1 MKTLVLLTTVLAVLT
16 GCASTRYSPI
26 EADSPAP
33 LDGSLSLCKAAAN
46 PLAEGTATLTGAEPS
61 TLAKGAS
68 CIFPVRADQKF
79 TVTPLVIN
87 RDDTYRITVP
97 RNQVWYD
104 GSRRNVPPR
113 GDPGSWLMNR
123 FKHWKRHTC
132 SEWFALIAANVRPVK
147 SSTSQHEFPQ
157 YEHHEPQEY
166 KDVSD
171 KEPEFKVTRPGWLA
185 FYPNDAIMP
194 LPGDFFYSNNSGQV
208 WVQIERCGTACTGD
222 RTDVKQP
229 PRDDEQVLC
238 R

>member
-1 MKTLVLLTTVLAVLT
+1 MLSSVLNSPRAIVVNIEIMRTFVRVRELAATHGDLAARLNELEEKT
-16 GCASTRYSPI
+16 
-26 EADSPAP
+26 EA
-33 LDGSLSLCKAAAN
+33 
-46 PLAEGTATLTGAEPS
+46 
-61 TLAKGAS
+61 
-68 CIFPVRADQKF
+68 
-79 TVTPLVIN
+79 
-87 RDDTYRITVP
+87 
-97 RNQVWYD
+97 
-104 GSRRNVPPR
+104 R

-123 FKHWKRHTC
+123 FKHWKRHPC

-171 KEPEFKVTRPGWLA
+171 KEPEFKVTRPGRLA

-194 LPGDFFYSNNSGQV
+194 LLGDFYYSNNSGQI

-222 RTDVKQP
+222 RTDVKRP
-229 PRDDEQVLC
+229 PRDDKQVLC

>member
-1 MKTLVLLTTVLAVLT
+1 VTSNTGRGGRRTAPYVFTEQGVAMLSSVLNSPRAIVVNIEIMRTFVRVRELAATHGDLAARLNELEEKT
-16 GCASTRYSPI
+16 
-26 EADSPAP
+26 EA
-33 LDGSLSLCKAAAN
+33 
-46 PLAEGTATLTGAEPS
+46 
-61 TLAKGAS
+61 
-68 CIFPVRADQKF
+68 
-79 TVTPLVIN
+79 
-87 RDDTYRITVP
+87 
-97 RNQVWYD
+97 
-104 GSRRNVPPR
+104 R

-123 FKHWKRHTC
+123 FKHWKRHPC

-171 KEPEFKVTRPGWLA
+171 KEPEFKVTRPGRLA

-194 LPGDFFYSNNSGQV
+194 LLGDFYYSNNSGQI

-222 RTDVKQP
+222 RTDVKRP
-229 PRDDEQVLC
+229 PRDDKQVLC

>member
-1 MKTLVLLTTVLAVLT
+1 MTSNTGRGGRRTAPYVFTEQGVAMLSSVLNSPRAIVVNIEIMRTFVRVRELAATHGDLAARLNELEEKT
-16 GCASTRYSPI
+16 
-26 EADSPAP
+26 EA
-33 LDGSLSLCKAAAN
+33 
-46 PLAEGTATLTGAEPS
+46 
-61 TLAKGAS
+61 
-68 CIFPVRADQKF
+68 
-79 TVTPLVIN
+79 
-87 RDDTYRITVP
+87 
-97 RNQVWYD
+97 
-104 GSRRNVPPR
+104 R

-123 FKHWKRHTC
+123 FKHWKRHPC

-171 KEPEFKVTRPGWLA
+171 KEPEFKVTRPGRLA

-194 LPGDFFYSNNSGQV
+194 LLGDFYYSNNSGQI

-222 RTDVKQP
+222 RTDVKRP
-229 PRDDEQVLC
+229 PRDDKQVLC